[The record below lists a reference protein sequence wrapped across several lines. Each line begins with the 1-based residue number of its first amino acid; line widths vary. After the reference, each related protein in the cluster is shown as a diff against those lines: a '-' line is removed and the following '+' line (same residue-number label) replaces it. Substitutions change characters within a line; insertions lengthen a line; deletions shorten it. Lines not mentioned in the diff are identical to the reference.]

1 MIVRNKYTRQKLVM
15 AFLMCKSYSKQLQ
28 ESFTRD
34 SFLPSWEPVER
45 EKLHFSIALIFAP
58 VATWRCPESAA
69 STARQSALI
78 RWPDFP
84 VTCSRTTCSSVRW
97 RYTSNFDSKPC
108 FVWKKACHMLS
119 VWNVSRRSFKRWDLL
134 KALTQWLVTRLE
146 ESKESRA
153 ARKNGWPSLVR

>member
-1 MIVRNKYTRQKLVM
+1 MIVRNKDTRQKLVM

-45 EKLHFSIALIFAP
+45 EKLHFSIALIFAT

-84 VTCSRTTCSSVRW
+84 VTCSRTTYSSVRW

-119 VWNVSRRSFKRWDLL
+119 VWNASKRSCRSWDWPKVLRRSLE
-134 KALTQWLVTRLE
+134 TQPE
-146 ESKESRA
+146 ESRESQVV
-153 ARKNGWPSLVR
+153 KWSD